1 MAVQI
6 SAELWLAIMVF
17 LAQEMDAL
25 FRKLDA
31 MTEEERKAW
40 QEAQAAEY
48 KDHMAWLRAI
58 IDKQG
63 G

>member
-31 MTEEERKAW
+31 MSEEERKAW
-40 QEAQAAEY
+40 QESQAAEC